1 MGRLL
6 KKGKSGTAKKYCSRS
21 KAISK
26 LQLTLNDFRRL
37 CILKGIYPR
46 EPNNRRKAGDRSNRP
61 SIFYY
66 TKDIQFLAHDPLIN
80 KFREHKTFTRKLA
93 QVTNRRDKTS
103 VESLKRRKPEYNLDH
118 LVKERYPTFMDALRD
133 IDDALSLLFLIAA
146 LPKKGLFLNA
156 SRLAGIQT
164 LCAEFQQYIIHTRSL
179 RKVFL
184 SIKGIYY
191 QAEVQGVPIT
201 WLVPYEFRQS
211 TPKTVD
217 LRVMATF
224 AEFYETLIGFINF
237 QLYRDA
243 NLAYPPKINAQKWTN
258 GEFLDALTLQ
268 SAQNID
274 QLTAQLNAGA
284 KPKVPAQRVRNL
296 AAKMAELEA
305 TAARGSSSN
314 VDAEAEGQDESE
326 AANADTAQADIRE
339 FVQAAK
345 QQAAEEGDATTPSDA
360 LLDLQAME
368 HLAEAHSS
376 LQNLFQGA
384 VFYLSRETP
393 RGVLYFLIRAFGG
406 QVGWDPLAATGS
418 PFAEADS
425 RITYQICD
433 RPMLQ
438 HTVVGR
444 TYLQPQW
451 VFDSINFQKRMPVQL
466 YAPGKE
472 LPPHLSPFVEY
483 REGDYVPEEAKTLA
497 QDLEEDAAERVADDA
512 FSSDDDGDDDEE
524 YSQDEAEAEE
534 VEEVKVKVVV
544 EKKEAEVKEVE
555 VVKKTKK
562 QAARETMAHKKRAAQ
577 EQEEA
582 DQQAML
588 KSVMSKRQR
597 YQFES
602 RERNKKREREATE
615 TLQTRKEKI
624 VRQQK
629 KQGKAKGRN

>member
-243 NLAYPPKINAQKWTN
+243 NLAYPPKINAQN
-258 GEFLDALTLQ
+258 
-268 SAQNID
+268 
-274 QLTAQLNAGA
+274 
-284 KPKVPAQRVRNL
+284 
-296 AAKMAELEA
+296 
-305 TAARGSSSN
+305 SSN

-497 QDLEEDAAERVADDA
+497 QDLEEDAAER
-512 FSSDDDGDDDEE
+512 
-524 YSQDEAEAEE
+524 AEE